1 MTERSSSR
9 RTKAMRSMKSP
20 FKMFIKLKDMY
31 VRSMI
36 RCSTGMSAMDTTMGY
51 PMQDNFITPE
61 RFKVY
66 STTSTSSDDDFKEL
80 VKTASLK
87 IRPGESG
94 VEVGVKTKNVA
105 PPRSRSVGMPT
116 IKEED
121 EYDEGFE
128 SGDDD
133 ADIIMKVSPLLSQS
147 RSCVICNGSNMF

>member
-9 RTKAMRSMKSP
+9 RTMAVRYMKSP
-20 FKMFIKLKDMY
+20 FKMLIKLKDMY

-66 STTSTSSDDDFKEL
+66 SSDDDFKEL

-94 VEVGVKTKNVA
+94 VDVGVKTKNVT

-121 EYDEGFE
+121 EYDEEFE